1 MKKFAHSVKLTNDV
15 AERGVKLVS
24 DYSDILTTDSDER
37 KRLVLAV
44 QNHRRMYKAMKK
56 SDLMKRI
63 DVNQNVEDGG
73 NASEDDPEPL
83 DDFDEWSD
91 DGEIDLLSIWLI
103 FILIS
108 TKVIFSCVYYS
119 SFIIVTSYS
128 GI

>member
-83 DDFDEWSD
+83 DNFEEWSD
-91 DGEIDLLSIWLI
+91 DDEIDL
-103 FILIS
+103 
-108 TKVIFSCVYYS
+108 Y
-119 SFIIVTSYS
+119 
-128 GI
+128 G